1 MRTIAASTTIFAAK
15 PPAPVFESEDWNP
28 VSNSTAQT
36 APVIARD
43 NDDAEDRN
51 DKERL
56 VEEGG
61 KETSLPCGACLS
73 PL

>member
-1 MRTIAASTTIFAAK
+1 M
-15 PPAPVFESEDWNP
+15 ESEDWNP
-28 VSNSTAQT
+28 VSNPAGSTV
-36 APVIARD
+36 PVIASD

-61 KETSLPCGACLS
+61 KEASPRGGA
-73 PL
+73 

>member
-1 MRTIAASTTIFAAK
+1 VSTTIPAVK
-15 PPAPVFESEDWNP
+15 PPTTVIESEDWNP
-28 VSNSTAQT
+28 VSNPAGSTV
-36 APVIARD
+36 PVIASD

-61 KETSLPCGACLS
+61 KEASPRGGA
-73 PL
+73 

>member
-1 MRTIAASTTIFAAK
+1 MIAG
-15 PPAPVFESEDWNP
+15 
-28 VSNSTAQT
+28 
-36 APVIARD
+36 D

-61 KETSLPCGACLS
+61 KEASPPGGA
-73 PL
+73 